1 MAANANTW
9 NGLDPA
15 VQEILKEQPRQLPST
30 ALTPSPPTTR
40 PPPRLC
46 RTAGVEFDF
55 EPDVQSFKDALGG
68 DAYYDQYKDESWY
81 DQELLDAIL
90 AEVR

>member
-1 MAANANTW
+1 MAPLEYKGCRINV
-9 NGLDPA
+9 LD
-15 VQEILKEQPRQLPST
+15 
-30 ALTPSPPTTR
+30 TPG
-40 PPPRLC
+40 
-46 RTAGVEFDF
+46 AFDF